1 MMRESVNETN
11 ITTSRFRKS
20 LLFKFA
26 EILPAIARA
35 ELRWK
40 LKKHTKPPISKGF
53 SDRHVLFVRRV
64 YNQRMKFDKT
74 IIQVNGRRLRN
85 ALRNMFQETKG
96 FGLTKDQNTEVSSR
110 GWSKARSG
118 SCYVRSAELNSQL
131 EDVRF
136 LYWAKPELELL
147 STHYQSVQD
156 TESLSEIKVGLQF
169 IHTEWSQM
177 QLSLNSLLPS
187 SITFEYLWAI
197 FPPHCLIVGKDDLDS
212 TSIWRVSSIVLE
224 QSSRGAIRFIIMAD
238 FIEWDGEHV
247 GMASKKFV
255 IIRFTGS
262 FLVADLPC
270 VPLRYHP
277 RASAIIEE
285 VLKRNEKK
293 FKHCRRGFQIRN
305 HKGFASISVE
315 NDQKSN
321 EKDRKLLKH
330 HYQGRVIVDPKMM
343 HEAEPNNTLWPTLK
357 TLRKARVF
365 RSEVAFD
372 EKEILNQLTRD
383 PDVVE
388 SDRVKPDP
396 GLPVIHGDLKT
407 TLTQE
412 QRLLL
417 SGVTFG
423 YFLGDAKW
431 AAFSIDCMS
440 NFEWNTTVFD
450 SLVMDENL
458 KDIIY
463 RLVKAHTSLCP
474 GFDDFIKGK
483 GRGLIGLL
491 QGPPGSG
498 KTLTAEAI
506 AETAEKP
513 LYVVSSG
520 ALGSAPGEI
529 HQNLTNILRL
539 AAHWGAVLL
548 LDEADVFLAK
558 RNLVDLNRNAI
569 VSVFLR
575 ELEYY
580 QGILLLTTNQAQII
594 DDAFQSRM
602 HFFHSYPSLDFSAR
616 KRIWQD
622 FIARAQGNQTDIHVD
637 VDETGIEKLAKLRL
651 NGRQVSFVQKSVG
664 NCI

>member
-1 MMRESVNETN
+1 
-11 ITTSRFRKS
+11 
-20 LLFKFA
+20 
-26 EILPAIARA
+26 
-35 ELRWK
+35 
-40 LKKHTKPPISKGF
+40 
-53 SDRHVLFVRRV
+53 
-64 YNQRMKFDKT
+64 
-74 IIQVNGRRLRN
+74 
-85 ALRNMFQETKG
+85 
-96 FGLTKDQNTEVSSR
+96 
-110 GWSKARSG
+110 
-118 SCYVRSAELNSQL
+118 
-131 EDVRF
+131 
-136 LYWAKPELELL
+136 
-147 STHYQSVQD
+147 
-156 TESLSEIKVGLQF
+156 
-169 IHTEWSQM
+169 
-177 QLSLNSLLPS
+177 
-187 SITFEYLWAI
+187 
-197 FPPHCLIVGKDDLDS
+197 
-212 TSIWRVSSIVLE
+212 
-224 QSSRGAIRFIIMAD
+224 
-238 FIEWDGEHV
+238 
-247 GMASKKFV
+247 
-255 IIRFTGS
+255 
-262 FLVADLPC
+262 
-270 VPLRYHP
+270 
-277 RASAIIEE
+277 
-285 VLKRNEKK
+285 
-293 FKHCRRGFQIRN
+293 
-305 HKGFASISVE
+305 
-315 NDQKSN
+315 
-321 EKDRKLLKH
+321 
-330 HYQGRVIVDPKMM
+330 
-343 HEAEPNNTLWPTLK
+343 
-357 TLRKARVF
+357 
-365 RSEVAFD
+365 
-372 EKEILNQLTRD
+372 
-383 PDVVE
+383 
-388 SDRVKPDP
+388 
-396 GLPVIHGDLKT
+396 
-407 TLTQE
+407 
-412 QRLLL
+412 
-417 SGVTFG
+417 
-423 YFLGDAKW
+423 
-431 AAFSIDCMS
+431 MS

-651 NGRQVSFVQKSVG
+651 NGRQIKNAMGIAMTLAPSENVRKITADAIISTTMALQQSPPKPLPKPKKLTLGMPQQQKA
-664 NCI
+664 ITQE